1 MEESDDETVASDIS
15 EVKKLQK
22 SVKTV
27 DSDGWGHS
35 ESFLESL
42 KANQTKKRSETLRQ
56 FAEFKAELCKHTD
69 AATLR
74 SCQSFKDDVSSRQ
87 KEFDTVFAQ
96 ELADDALVGVP
107 LARFA
112 EISELIQS
120 WAPQATALAARLDTQ
135 LHDLEV
141 QRKQSLEQLLRSLHE
156 SLSKLQH
163 PVEHDIVAPI
173 KDEIE
178 EYNLCAV
185 KNRTFRAQLKCRFLK
200 DEAVRRHGLASRLT
214 ARLAAAKRVQHDH
227 AVATAQQTLASAA
240 FLDPPERRMVLT
252 APTAAHLEFVEALD
266 AQMKLLRDL
275 VPPTVS
281 LEAVAD
287 WSDRLAK
294 IVEQQSSL
302 YTLTNESL
310 ATIQTR
316 LEEQTALLVSNLR
329 AAMSE
334 LGVESA
340 DAQKAV
346 ADAVAAAGRKRDV
359 DCRATSDGVRLAFA
373 AVEKFARANVD
384 KLTGVVTGAAK
395 VYTAHA
401 ARLAELRDS
410 FDTVDRSARAA
421 LEVQIKPQQDQL
433 FELLGVIKASEDKDS
448 MTQNTTTAN
457 SLLRSLETG
466 MPLAV
471 AFVSSCACCG
481 VLVSVGR

>member
-266 AQMKLLRDL
+266 AQVCVHATRACVVRVFACVAAFRNRVFCLSRVRSLISGRRG
-275 VPPTVS
+275 PTF
-281 LEAVAD
+281 EH
-287 WSDRLAK
+287 
-294 IVEQQSSL
+294 
-302 YTLTNESL
+302 
-310 ATIQTR
+310 
-316 LEEQTALLVSNLR
+316 LVS
-329 AAMSE
+329 
-334 LGVESA
+334 
-340 DAQKAV
+340 
-346 ADAVAAAGRKRDV
+346 
-359 DCRATSDGVRLAFA
+359 
-373 AVEKFARANVD
+373 
-384 KLTGVVTGAAK
+384 
-395 VYTAHA
+395 
-401 ARLAELRDS
+401 
-410 FDTVDRSARAA
+410 
-421 LEVQIKPQQDQL
+421 
-433 FELLGVIKASEDKDS
+433 
-448 MTQNTTTAN
+448 
-457 SLLRSLETG
+457 RSLRERAQYQAWN
-466 MPLAV
+466 LW
-471 AFVSSCACCG
+471 
-481 VLVSVGR
+481 LVNLKTVKNDRYKM